1 MATRLKKFKDMII
14 SCRIKIINI
23 ICIVLLVFS
32 VYFIVVIANGIM
44 RFEFYPVRTV
54 MLALAVAILLLR
66 QSFLI
71 TGTIRKKNSKKN
83 IEGRYRS
90 IAIAESVSA
99 VTAVLYEAAA
109 LIVLVV
115 GEYGGYNYITELI
128 SYKMAWVLVLI
139 FAVPLLSF
147 HIPFFCQLKK
157 AAFEIM
163 SGLDDIEFR
172 MNNAVSEKVKS
183 ERMKMDLI
191 TNVSHDL
198 KTPLT
203 SVIGYIALM
212 KKEDMSDVLK
222 DYLEVLSDKTDV
234 LKKMIETVFDL
245 AKASSGSARIK
256 IEKLDLNCLTKQI
269 VADMQD
275 IIEEKQKTVKLILED
290 NPLYVYADNIY
301 MYRIF
306 QNLIENALKYSMDKT
321 RIFIKT
327 YIKDE
332 RAFFEIINVSN
343 YPLDFDIGV
352 LKERF
357 VRGDES
363 RNSEG
368 NGLGLAIVEA
378 YTSALEGEFTINTE
392 ADLFKAAV
400 SFKLAEYKYDERI
413 QV

>member
-1 MATRLKKFKDMII
+1 MATRLKKFKDMLI
-14 SCRIKIINI
+14 SNKIKIINVICVILLAYSVVLTVI
-23 ICIVLLVFS
+23 I
-32 VYFIVVIANGIM
+32 AGGIPYY
-44 RFEFYPVRTV
+44 FYPVRTAILFV
-54 MLALAVAILLLR
+54 SVAILLVRL
-66 QSFLI
+66 SFLI
-71 TGTIRKKNSKKN
+71 ANIIKKKNSKKK
-83 IEGRYRS
+83 IEERYKS
-90 IAIAESVSA
+90 IAAAEGIAA
-99 VTAVLYEAAA
+99 AAAVLYTAIVMTV
-109 LIVLVV
+109 LIK
-115 GEYGGYNYITELI
+115 GNRDGYSYISELI
-128 SYKMAWVLVLI
+128 SYNMEWVLVLML
-139 FAVPLLSF
+139 AVPVLSF
-147 HIPFFCQLKK
+147 CIPFFCLIKK
-157 AAFEIM
+157 AAFELM
-163 SGLDDIEFR
+163 NGLDDIEFR

-245 AKASSGSARIK
+245 AKVSSGSARFNM
-256 IEKLDLNCLTKQI
+256 EKLDLNCLTKQI
-269 VADMQD
+269 TADMQD
-275 IIEEKQKTVKLILED
+275 IIEEKQKTVKLVLED
-290 NPLYVYADNIY
+290 NPLYIYADNIY

-306 QNLIENALKYSMDKT
+306 QNLIENAIKYSMDKT

-327 YIKDE
+327 YTKDE

-343 YPLDFDIGV
+343 YPLDFDISV

-357 VRGDES
+357 VRADES

-378 YTSALEGEFTINTE
+378 YTGALEGEFTISTE

-400 SFKLAEYKYDERI
+400 SFRLAE
-413 QV
+413 